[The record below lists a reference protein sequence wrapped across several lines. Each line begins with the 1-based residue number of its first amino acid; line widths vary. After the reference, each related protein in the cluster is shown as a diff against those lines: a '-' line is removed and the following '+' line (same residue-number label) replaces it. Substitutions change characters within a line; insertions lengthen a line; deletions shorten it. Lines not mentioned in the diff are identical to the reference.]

1 MCVCVI
7 TVGGL
12 STTFRSEALNI
23 TACKLTVRCGVSP
36 SVDHFPTGKPWVFQ
50 HIFAALPQVS
60 NVNCQDFPW
69 LCHVLCTAN
78 ADDRWTGVVRTSFYD
93 THPTPSCQCCY
104 NEASRVPRPEVSLGA
119 GIGWKIRT
127 VEQCHIFYF
136 GILPWL
142 PMFKTKSI
150 LWNWLLKISMD
161 RVVSSAGEENFLEGK
176 KHSPRPMNQQNC
188 WNHPY
193 FVKAQDHDPDGLKS
207 LPRHHYMCSSFTCIA
222 AQQPWVRRRWLG
234 WTKLKY
240 TQRPFLDRLGGFF
253 QWQPQM
259 STADFFAG
267 AMTWFQASV
276 LQTHATVSAII

>member
-1 MCVCVI
+1 MCVCDNCWRFKLHI
-7 TVGGL
+7 PK
-12 STTFRSEALNI
+12 RSIEHNLLQTN
-23 TACKLTVRCGVSP
+23 TSMWSSP
-36 SVDHFPTGKPWVFQ
+36 TICRSFPDRFPPWVFQ

-93 THPTPSCQCCY
+93 AHPTPSCQCCY

-176 KHSPRPMNQQNC
+176 NTRPGQ
-188 WNHPY
+188 WIS
-193 FVKAQDHDPDGLKS
+193 K
-207 LPRHHYMCSSFTCIA
+207 IA
-222 AQQPWVRRRWLG
+222 G
-234 WTKLKY
+234 T
-240 TQRPFLDRLGGFF
+240 
-253 QWQPQM
+253 
-259 STADFFAG
+259 
-267 AMTWFQASV
+267 
-276 LQTHATVSAII
+276 THTS